1 MNKLDNLQGGIK
13 IDIYPHIMPIRY
25 KEALYEKALHP
36 FYLEEVDNATPTLF
50 DLTNR
55 FRIMGKYE
63 WLTQVLTLAS
73 PPVEQVVGP
82 KDAMELSKLAN
93 DELAELVTKYPDKF
107 IAAAACLPMNDIDAA
122 LDEVDRAIK
131 ELNFRGV
138 QIYTP
143 INGKPLDSPEFM
155 PLYEKMSEYD
165 LPIWIHPARGRNTPD
180 YVTEAHSR
188 YWIFSIFGW
197 PYETTA
203 AMTRLVF
210 SGILEKYPNLKFI
223 THHCGGMVPYFEQR
237 IVEAY
242 DYAEVCLQAKYKR
255 ALTGPPIEYFRKF
268 YADTAI
274 YGNTPGLMCAYSFFG
289 AEHLL
294 FGTDMP
300 YDSEGGDRYIRQTI
314 SSIERM
320 NIPKEEKTMIFEGN
334 AKRLL
339 HL

>member
-1 MNKLDNLQGGIK
+1 MNKLSKLQGSVR
-13 IDIYPHIMPIRY
+13 IDIYSHILPIRY
-25 KEALYEKALHP
+25 KEALYKKASHP
-36 FYLEEVDNATPTLF
+36 FYLQEVDNATPSLL
-50 DLTNR
+50 DLASR
-55 FRIMGKYE
+55 FQILDKFEGLK
-63 WLTQVLTLAS
+63 QVLTLAS
-73 PPVEQVVGP
+73 PPVEQVVRP
-82 KDAMELSKLAN
+82 KDATELSKLAN
-93 DELAELVTKYPDKF
+93 DELAELVAKYPDKF
-107 IAAAACLPMNDIDAA
+107 VAAVACLPMNHIDAA

-131 ELNFRGV
+131 ELNFKGV

-155 PLYEKMSEYD
+155 PLYKKMSEYD

-180 YVTEAHSR
+180 YATEDHSR

-237 IVEAY
+237 IVGAY
-242 DYAEVCLQAKYKR
+242 DYAEVCLKAKYKR
-255 ALTGPPIEYFRKF
+255 ALTRPPIEYFRKF

-289 AEHLL
+289 VEHLL

-300 YDSEGGDRYIRQTI
+300 FDSEKGGRYIRQTI

-320 NIPKEEKTMIFEGN
+320 NIPEEEKTMIFERN